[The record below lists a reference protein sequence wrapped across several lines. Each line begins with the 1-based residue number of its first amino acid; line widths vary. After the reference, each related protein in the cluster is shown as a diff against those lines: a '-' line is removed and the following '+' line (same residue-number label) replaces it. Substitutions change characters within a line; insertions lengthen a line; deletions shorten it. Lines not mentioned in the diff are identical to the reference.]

1 MLKSCSKGLVAG
13 ATLVLSQMAGATTL
27 NGAYWNWWELV
38 DGAQGGYVSGGV
50 WAELDKAPAVQSGNN
65 VTLAPNT
72 SLCQDNIDNN
82 DAGGIEYWCDA
93 GKWIEMLSYENTEV
107 PQGTDPYV
115 ETFTGCFTN
124 DEMPAGVTVS
134 AFVKVLSADFSQ
146 TYAEEFQSSTCWD
159 ISFDIL
165 GDATVQVQKGFQV
178 WGPNADPRDGD
189 PGSVTAVMG
198 ITQLPTP
205 GNFAEGIPATPIWA
219 LFGMAGLLALL
230 GIRRRR

>member
-1 MLKSCSKGLVAG
+1 MLKSCSKGLVA
-13 ATLVLSQMAGATTL
+13 AAALVLSQMAGATTL
-27 NGAYWNWWELV
+27 NAAYFNVFNLGEGGPGAYLFGDVWGSLEL
-38 DGAQGGYVSGGV
+38 
-50 WAELDKAPAVQSGNN
+50 APAIQSGNN

-72 SLCQDNIDNN
+72 SLCDDNI
-82 DAGGIEYWCDA
+82 GGEGEGYWCTE
-93 GKWIEMLSYENTEV
+93 GKWVEMLTFEETPV
-107 PQGTDPYV
+107 PAGDPSV
-115 ETFTGCFTN
+115 ATFTGCFVD
-124 DEMPAGVTVS
+124 DEIPAATTVS
-134 AFVKVLSADFSQ
+134 AFVKILGTDYSV
-146 TYAEEFQSSTCWD
+146 YAEDFQSSTCWD

-165 GDATVQVQKGFQV
+165 GDAPVIVQKGFQV